1 MCVPSRDGTKVI
13 RPTSITQI
21 QDTVG
26 AIPRVKGIAL
36 VEDDAAATILR
47 TVLNRFDAPLARE
60 IEIVPAGGEAN
71 VLAGLRSMRSASRL
85 AVVGVLDGDQRASTS
100 SDIRLHFLPGTGT
113 PELELL
119 DLTDDDQA
127 RLAERLGKS
136 ASELS
141 VALSNAMMLDHQ
153 YQIARF
159 AAELAIPEQLLW
171 HSLILEWLQDPEVQQ
186 MATDLVDSLR
196 RLVDLLP

>member
-1 MCVPSRDGTKVI
+1 M
-13 RPTSITQI
+13 
-21 QDTVG
+21 
-26 AIPRVKGIAL
+26 
-36 VEDDAAATILR
+36 
-47 TVLNRFDAPLARE
+47 
-60 IEIVPAGGEAN
+60 
-71 VLAGLRSMRSASRL
+71 
-85 AVVGVLDGDQRASTS
+85 
-100 SDIRLHFLPGTGT
+100 
-113 PELELL
+113 ELL